1 MPPVSGGVDPDLLS
15 AVTLDDVYSPL
26 VREFA
31 VWVEGHPG
39 PESAI
44 QHGSHGVL
52 LNMVD
57 QDPARVDP
65 GILERIDDQQGAL
78 EFVLEVGRVNKD
90 QAIEP
95 LRNLDL
101 FLQDL
106 EFVAGVFVEPDLT
119 DSEHV

>member
-1 MPPVSGGVDPDLLS
+1 
-15 AVTLDDVYSPL
+15 
-26 VREFA
+26 
-31 VWVEGHPG
+31 
-39 PESAI
+39 
-44 QHGSHGVL
+44 
-52 LNMVD
+52 MVD

-65 GILERIDDQQGAL
+65 GILERIDDQPGAL

-119 DSEHV
+119 DPEHV